1 MCDMGKRRAALPRRT
16 DRAAFKIR
24 GVVLVPEDLTL
35 EDWPELAQRAG
46 LSTVALHHQNSP
58 KAVVNL
64 IQSDQGQQ
72 FLETCR
78 QLRLEVEYELHAMK
92 ELLPRDLF
100 AKDSSL
106 FRMNEK
112 GERTPDANLCVH
124 SRRALEIVGERAT
137 ALAKVLRP
145 TTGRYFL
152 WGDDGQ
158 PWCRCPKC
166 RELSDSDQALL
177 LENHVYKVLREQN
190 DKALLSHLAYSRTL
204 APPKQVKPEKG
215 VFLEYAPINRRY
227 DIPYSQQTDRT
238 QVDGLYALDANM
250 RVFHSETA
258 QVLEYWLDV
267 SRFSNWKK
275 PAVKLPWNKEVFI
288 EDLDTYYSRGIRH
301 ITTFAAWIDTAYLK
315 RYGEPTFI
323 VEYRAGLSGSARE

>member
-1 MCDMGKRRAALPRRT
+1 MCEMGKERAALARRT
-16 DRAAFKIR
+16 DCSAFKTR

-35 EDWPELAQRAG
+35 EDWPERAQRAG
-46 LSTVALHHQNSP
+46 LTTIALHHQNSP
-58 KAVVNL
+58 KAVANL

-72 FLETCR
+72 FLEACR
-78 QLRLEVEYELHAMK
+78 RLRLEVEYELHAMK
-92 ELLPRDLF
+92 ELLPRNLF
-100 AKDSSL
+100 AKDPSL
-106 FRMNEK
+106 FRMNQQ

-124 SRRALEIVGERAT
+124 SRRALEIVGEHAT

-145 TTGRYFL
+145 TTSRYFF

-166 RELSDSDQALL
+166 RELSYSDQALL
-177 LENHVYKVLREQN
+177 LENHVYKALREQN
-190 DKALLSHLAYSRTL
+190 DKALLAHLAYSRTL
-204 APPKQVKPEKG
+204 APPNQVKPEEG
-215 VFLEYAPINRRY
+215 VFLEYAPMKRRY

-238 QVDGLYALDANM
+238 QVDDLHLLDANM
-250 RVFHSETA
+250 KVFHSETA

-267 SRFSNWKK
+267 SRFSEWKK
-275 PAVKLPWNKEVFI
+275 PAVKLPWNRKVLL

-301 ITTFAAWIDTAYLK
+301 ITTFAVWIDADYLK

-323 VEYRAGLSGSARE
+323 AEYGAGLSGSPRE

>member
-1 MCDMGKRRAALPRRT
+1 MCETGKQKAIPPYPT
-16 DRAAFKIR
+16 DRSAFKTR

-35 EDWPELAQRAG
+35 ENWPELAQRAG
-46 LSTVALHHQNSP
+46 LTTIALHHQNSP
-58 KAVVNL
+58 KAVANL
-64 IQSDQGQQ
+64 IQSERGQQ

-112 GERTPDANLCVH
+112 GERSPDANLCVH
-124 SRRALEIVGERAT
+124 SRRTLEIVGECAA
-137 ALAKVLRP
+137 ALAKLLRP
-145 TTGRYFL
+145 TTSRYFF

-158 PWCRCPKC
+158 PWCRCPNC

-177 LENHVYKVLREQN
+177 LENHLYKVLREQD
-190 DKALLSHLAYSRTL
+190 DKALLAHLAYSGTL
-204 APPKQVKPEKG
+204 TPPKQVKPEKG
-215 VFLEYAPINRRY
+215 VFLEYAPISRRY
-227 DIPYSQQTDRT
+227 DIPYSQQTERT
-238 QVDGLYALDANM
+238 HVDGLHALDANM
-250 RVFHSETA
+250 KVFHYETA

-267 SRFSNWKK
+267 SRFSKWER
-275 PAVKLPWNKEVFI
+275 PAVKLPWNKEAFI
-288 EDLDTYYSRGIRH
+288 EDLDTYHSRGIRH
-301 ITTFAAWIDTAYLK
+301 ITTFAVWIDEDYLK

-323 VEYRAGLSGSARE
+323 AEYGAGLSGSARE

>member
-1 MCDMGKRRAALPRRT
+1 MCEMGKQKATLPRRT
-16 DRAAFKIR
+16 DRAAFKTR

-35 EDWPELAQRAG
+35 EDWPERAQRAG
-46 LSTVALHHQNSP
+46 LTTVALHHQNSP
-58 KAVVNL
+58 KAVANL

-100 AKDSSL
+100 AQDSSL
-106 FRMNEK
+106 FRTNEQ
-112 GERTPDANLCVH
+112 GERRPDANLCVH
-124 SRRALEIVGERAT
+124 SRRALEIVGERAA
-137 ALAKVLRP
+137 ALAKLLRP
-145 TTGRYFL
+145 TTSRYFF

-158 PWCRCPKC
+158 PWCRCAKC

-177 LENHVYKVLREQN
+177 LENHVYKVLREQD
-190 DKALLSHLAYSRTL
+190 DKALLAHLAYSRTL
-204 APPKQVKPEKG
+204 TPPKQVKPEKG

-227 DIPYSQQTDRT
+227 EIAYSQQTDRA
-238 QVDGLYALDANM
+238 QMDGLHALDANM
-250 RVFHSETA
+250 QVFHYETA

-267 SRFSNWKK
+267 SRFSKWKK
-275 PAVKLPWNKEVFI
+275 PTVKLPWNKKVFI

-301 ITTFAAWIDTAYLK
+301 ITTFAVWTDADYLK

-323 VEYRAGLSGSARE
+323 AEYGAGLSGSARE

>member
-1 MCDMGKRRAALPRRT
+1 MCDMGKQEATPTRRT
-16 DRAAFKIR
+16 DLTAFKTR

-35 EDWPELAQRAG
+35 KDWPELAQRAG
-46 LSTVALHHQNSP
+46 LTTIALHHQNSP
-58 KAVVNL
+58 KAVANL
-64 IQSDQGQQ
+64 IQSDNGQQ

-106 FRMNEK
+106 FRMNEN
-112 GERTPDANLCVH
+112 GERTPEANLCVH
-124 SRRALEIVGERAT
+124 SRHALEIVGERAA
-137 ALAKVLRP
+137 ALAKLLRP
-145 TTGRYFL
+145 TTSRYFF

-166 RELSDSDQALL
+166 RELSDSDQALI
-177 LENHVYKVLREQN
+177 LENHLYKVLREQD
-190 DKALLSHLAYSRTL
+190 DKALLAHLAYSRTL
-204 APPKQVKPEKG
+204 TPPKQVKPEKG

-227 DIPYSQQTDRT
+227 DIPYSQQTERT
-238 QVDGLYALDANM
+238 QVDGLHALDANM
-250 RVFHSETA
+250 QMFHCETT

-267 SRFSNWKK
+267 SRFSKWKK
-275 PAVKLPWNKEVFI
+275 PAVMLPWNNEVFI

-301 ITTFAAWIDTAYLK
+301 ITTFAVWLDADYLN

-323 VEYRAGLSGSARE
+323 GEYGAGLSGSARE

>member
-1 MCDMGKRRAALPRRT
+1 MCEMGKLKATLPHRT
-16 DRAAFKIR
+16 DRGAFKTR

-35 EDWPELAQRAG
+35 EDWPGLAQRAG
-46 LSTVALHHQNSP
+46 LTTIALHHQSSL
-58 KAVVNL
+58 KAVANL

-106 FRMNEK
+106 FRMNEN
-112 GERTPDANLCVH
+112 GERTPEANLCVH
-124 SRRALEIVGERAT
+124 SSRALEIVGERAA
-137 ALAKVLRP
+137 ALAKLLRP
-145 TTGRYFL
+145 TTSRYFF

-158 PWCRCPKC
+158 PWCRCRKC

-177 LENHVYKVLREQN
+177 LENHVYKVLREQD
-190 DKALLSHLAYSRTL
+190 DKTLLAHLAYSRTL
-204 APPKQVKPEKG
+204 TPPKQIRPEKG

-238 QVDGLYALDANM
+238 QVDGPHALDANM
-250 RVFHSETA
+250 RVFPYETA

-267 SRFSNWKK
+267 SRFSSWKK
-275 PAVKLPWNKEVFI
+275 PALQLPWNKKVFL

-301 ITTFAAWIDTAYLK
+301 ITTFAVWIDADYRK
-315 RYGEPTFI
+315 RYGEPTF
-323 VEYRAGLSGSARE
+323 VTEYGAGLSGSARE

>member
-1 MCDMGKRRAALPRRT
+1 MCEMGRQGATRPRRT
-16 DRAAFKIR
+16 DHTAFKTR

-35 EDWPELAQRAG
+35 EDWPERAQRAG
-46 LSTVALHHQNSP
+46 LTTVALHHQNSP
-58 KAVVNL
+58 KAVANL

-72 FLETCR
+72 FLEACR
-78 QLRLEVEYELHAMK
+78 RLRLEVEYELHAMK
-92 ELLPRDLF
+92 DLLPRDLF

-124 SRRALEIVGERAT
+124 SRRALEIAGEHAT

-145 TTGRYFL
+145 TTSRYFF

-177 LENHVYKVLREQN
+177 LENHLYKVLREQN
-190 DKALLSHLAYSRTL
+190 DKALVAHLAYSRTL
-204 APPKQVKPEKG
+204 APPKQVKPEGG

-227 DIPYSQQTDRT
+227 DIPYAQQTDRI
-238 QVDGLYALDANM
+238 QVDGLHVLDANM
-250 RVFHSETA
+250 KVFHCETA

-267 SRFSNWKK
+267 SRFSQWKK
-275 PAVKLPWNKEVFI
+275 PAVELPWNKNVLL

-301 ITTFAAWIDTAYLK
+301 ITTFAVWIDADYLK

-323 VEYRAGLSGSARE
+323 AEYGAGLSSAVRE

>member
-1 MCDMGKRRAALPRRT
+1 MCEMGKQKATLPRRT
-16 DRAAFKIR
+16 DRAAFKTR

-35 EDWPELAQRAG
+35 EDWPERAQRAG
-46 LSTVALHHQNSP
+46 LTTVALHHQNSP
-58 KAVVNL
+58 KAVANL

-72 FLETCR
+72 FLEACR
-78 QLRLEVEYELHAMK
+78 RLRLEVEYELHAMK

-100 AKDSSL
+100 AKDPSL

-112 GERTPDANLCVH
+112 GERRPDANLCVH

-137 ALAKVLRP
+137 ALEKVLRP
-145 TTGRYFL
+145 TTSRYFF

-177 LENHVYKVLREQN
+177 LENHLYKVLREQD
-190 DKALLSHLAYSRTL
+190 DKALLAHLAYSRTL
-204 APPKQVKPEKG
+204 TPPKQVKPEKG
-215 VFLEYAPINRRY
+215 VFLEYAPISRRY

-238 QVDGLYALDANM
+238 QVNGLHALDANLK
-250 RVFHSETA
+250 VFHYETA
-258 QVLEYWLDV
+258 QILEYWLDV
-267 SRFSNWKK
+267 SRFSEWKK

-301 ITTFAAWIDTAYLK
+301 VTTFAVWIDTDYLK
-315 RYGEPTFI
+315 RYGEATFI
-323 VEYRAGLSGSARE
+323 AEYGAGLSGSARE

>member
-124 SRRALEIVGERAT
+124 SRRALEIVGELAT

-145 TTGRYFL
+145 TTNRYFF
-152 WGDDGQ
+152 WGDDAQ

-177 LENHVYKVLREQN
+177 LENHLYKVLREQN

-204 APPKQVKPEKG
+204 APPKQVKPEEG

-250 RVFHSETA
+250 EVFHYETA

-267 SRFSNWKK
+267 SRFSKWKK

-301 ITTFAAWIDTAYLK
+301 ITTFAAWIDTDYLK

-323 VEYRAGLSGSARE
+323 VEYGAGLSGSARE